1 MTVFEQGDRGFL
13 PQRTSGIKVAGGVG
27 GNRVTSLAH
36 SLDKYLLGTYF
47 VPGTLKGCPCKA
59 FGKGE
64 RSCVSK
70 RPLRFERGGFV
81 SQTLLG
87 SICIWEPVWS
97 RIVPCPCPWACSPGL
112 LKAGGDSHSG
122 SVEGWGVPVSLES
135 PRRRA
140 LCLWLSKLPPPPSPC
155 PLTSIGT
162 SEMEGDGAGHT
173 KKISPCSGGAPFYW
187 LKRRVPHNH
196 LVAIHSWQLLLIA
209 RCQARSSQQLHTTDV
224 AAPVNDEPHQR
235 RLRLYVAH
243 FPLSQRWSSNL
254 KFFVLRSFA

>member
-13 PQRTSGIKVAGGVG
+13 PQRTSGIKVGGA

-36 SLDKYLLGTYF
+36 SLDKYLLGTYL

-122 SVEGWGVPVSLES
+122 SVEGWGVPFPWNPPGGGLSAS
-135 PRRRA
+135 G
-140 LCLWLSKLPPPPSPC
+140 CLNCPLPC
-155 PLTSIGT
+155 PLTSTGA
-162 SEMEGDGAGHT
+162 SKMEGDGAGHT

-224 AAPVNDEPHQR
+224 AAPVNDEPHQQ
-235 RLRLYVAH
+235 RLRLCMWLIS
-243 FPLSQRWSSNL
+243 LSARGGIQT
-254 KFFVLRSFA
+254 